1 MKAPSAQLPLTLPHS
16 PQETHSH
23 SGDGGRFI
31 AVVGMADGC
40 CSWQPFQPDAELQG
54 VDTL

>member
-31 AVVGMADGC
+31 AVVGMANGC